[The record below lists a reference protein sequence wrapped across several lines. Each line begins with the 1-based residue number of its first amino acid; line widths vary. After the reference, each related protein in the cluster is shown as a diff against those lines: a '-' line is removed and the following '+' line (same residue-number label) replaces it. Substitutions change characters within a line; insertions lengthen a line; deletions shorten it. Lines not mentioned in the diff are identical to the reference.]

1 MKCPIFA
8 NIALSSD
15 AEVIKQGLRDYRS
28 ESIDLTRLDLGE
40 EYINQQIAEGDPS
53 FAEKAK
59 EEAARNIA
67 RKAAA
72 GGTTSA
78 PTPGSSKGKRPAG
91 TSTKL
96 TKPHPSLKGKAAV
109 TSHATSATSTRPH
122 ESSKGR
128 KGIGHLFRRSDSL
141 ESQRTH
147 DYDDPT
153 IRRDG
158 NNGVMTWI
166 GAEPILYTRLASAE
180 EILRDNMH

>member
-8 NIALSSD
+8 NVALSSD
-15 AEVIKQGLRDYRS
+15 AEVIEQGLRDYWS
-28 ESIDLTRLDLGE
+28 ESIDLTGLDLGE
-40 EYINQQIAEGDPS
+40 AYQEVVPS
-53 FAEKAK
+53 HAEKAK

-67 RKAAA
+67 RKAA
-72 GGTTSA
+72 SA
-78 PTPGSSKGKRPAG
+78 PTPGSSKGKRSAG

-96 TKPHPSLKGKAAV
+96 AKPHPSLKGKAAV
-109 TSHATSATSTRPH
+109 TSHATSATSSRPH
-122 ESSKGR
+122 ESSKGG
-128 KGIGHLFRRSDSL
+128 KGVGHLFSRSDSL

-147 DYDDPT
+147 DYDDPQ

-180 EILRDNMH
+180 EILRDNTH